1 MSFSCSFLMSLLSIL
16 KNFTI
21 LKNCLDIPFLLS
33 ALKDVLSHVLERVK
47 VNKITERSSQKKFW
61 KVLENNYFEEHLE
74 MAASERVALAFY

>member
-1 MSFSCSFLMSLLSIL
+1 MSLSCSLLMSLLSVL
-16 KNFTI
+16 KNIT
-21 LKNCLDIPFLLS
+21 CLDIPFLLS